1 MRSLFLAIAMV
12 VGGFSLVSAA
22 SHSDT
27 EINKANIETYYEA
40 WTQGDVDTIMG
51 YFTDDIVY
59 EDVATGAL
67 NTGAEA
73 VRGFAQGFAD
83 KYKGVS
89 LVPASVV
96 IGHGGAA
103 VEWVMSG
110 GTGEE
115 AWSVRGVC
123 VLETRKGKISRATD
137 YWDKK

>member
-1 MRSLFLAIAMV
+1 MRSLFFAIAMV
-12 VGGFSLVSAA
+12 VGGVSLVSAA

-27 EINKANIETYYEA
+27 EINKANIESYYEA
-40 WTQGDVDTIMG
+40 WTQGDVDTIMS

-59 EDVATGAL
+59 EDVATGSL
-67 NTGAEA
+67 NTGAAA

-83 KYKGVS
+83 NYKGVS
-89 LVPASVV
+89 LVPTSVV

-115 AWSVRGVC
+115 AWKVRGVC
-123 VLETRKGKISRATD
+123 VLETREGKISRATD